1 MIIRLMVDGNG
12 KESILEVGCNFI
24 LPFVTAF
31 VNICFSFLYIEYY
44 SWLFQMFED
53 YARTIA
59 IIIMM
64 IYILYLIYKNVVL
77 FIKSN
82 NVKIKIVNV
91 SLSCLGFIAIIFCTI
106 FIMNSPIRVW
116 FYDILEKNFNFYV
129 IVMTIFSSLLFI
141 DFRKKS

>member
-1 MIIRLMVDGNG
+1 MCLFLLIFKQKNKLKHG
-12 KESILEVGCNFI
+12 ILFI
-24 LPFVTAF
+24 YFSLLGSF
-31 VNICFSFLYIEYY
+31 NICFSFLYIEYY

-53 YARTIA
+53 YVRTIA

-82 NVKIKIVNV
+82 NVKIKIVNA
-91 SLSCLGFIAIIFCTI
+91 SLSCLGFVAIIFCTI